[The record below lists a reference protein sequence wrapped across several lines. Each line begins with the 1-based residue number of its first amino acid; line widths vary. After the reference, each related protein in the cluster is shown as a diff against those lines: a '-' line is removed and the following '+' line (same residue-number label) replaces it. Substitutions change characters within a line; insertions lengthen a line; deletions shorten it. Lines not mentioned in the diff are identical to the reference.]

1 MRLKAERLCIER
13 GERLVLRGVSFDLG
27 PGDALVVTGPNGAGK
42 STLLRALAYLLPADE
57 GRVVLEGMP
66 EETLPAEHV
75 HLLGHADAVKGAL
88 TALENLDLWAG
99 LLGGSGSEP
108 SDALEAV
115 GLGHAGD
122 LPASVLSAGQ
132 RRRLSMAR
140 LLVARRAV
148 WLLDEPATALDTDGL
163 SRLAHLVAGHRSEG
177 GIVVAATHADL
188 GWPGETRMVLGQAV

>member
-1 MRLKAERLCIER
+1 MRLKAERISVER

-27 PGDALVVTGPNGAGK
+27 AGDALVVTGPNGAGK
-42 STLLRALAYLLPADE
+42 STLLRALACLLPLDD
-57 GRVVLEGMP
+57 GRVVLEGMS
-66 EETLPAEHV
+66 EDTLPAEHI
-75 HLLGHADAVKGAL
+75 HLLGHLDAVKAAL
-88 TALENLDLWAG
+88 TALENLSLWAG
-99 LLGGSGSEP
+99 LLGGTGSKAE
-108 SDALEAV
+108 DALKAV
-115 GLGHAGD
+115 GLGHAVD

-140 LLVARRAV
+140 LLVARRSV

-163 SRLAHLVAGHRSEG
+163 SRLAHLVAGHRAKG